1 MVDQAGPSEP
11 EASSREVQPVAGR
24 VVVVTGAS
32 AGIGRAVACAFAA
45 RGDQVGLLARGESGL
60 DGAIKDVE
68 GTGGRALA
76 IPTDVA
82 DHGQVEAAAEQVEQ
96 TLGPIDIWVNVAFTS
111 VFAPFPQIRPE
122 EFRRVTEVTYLGY
135 VYGTRAALDRML
147 PRDRGTIVQVGSTLA
162 YRAIPLQTAYCGAK
176 HAIQGFTEAVRC
188 ELLHQRSRVRITM
201 VQLPAV
207 NTPQFDWVLN
217 RLPNRPRPVA
227 PVYQPEVAARAV
239 LYAADHPRRREY
251 WVGGSTVG
259 TLVANRLVPGL
270 LDRYLAR
277 TGYEAQQTD
286 QPADPDRPVNLWEP
300 VDGRGGRDVG
310 AHGAFDDEAASRSLQ
325 AWVGR
330 RPGLAAAAGGLLVG
344 LLAVRLRRR

>member
-1 MVDQAGPSEP
+1 V
-11 EASSREVQPVAGR
+11 VGR

-32 AGIGRAVACAFAA
+32 GGIGRAVARAFGAK
-45 RGDQVGLLARGESGL
+45 GDRVGLLARGETGL
-60 DGAIKDVE
+60 DGAVKDIE
-68 GTGGRALA
+68 RAGGQALA

-82 DHGQVEAAAEQVEQ
+82 EYGQVEAAAEQVTG

-111 VFAPFPQIRPE
+111 VFAPFTQIRPE
-122 EFRRVTEVTYLGY
+122 EFKRVTEVSYLGY

-147 PRDRGTIVQVGSTLA
+147 ARDQGTIVQVGSTLA
-162 YRAIPLQTAYCGAK
+162 YRGIPLQTAYCGAK
-176 HAIQGFTEAVRC
+176 HAIQGFTEALRC
-188 ELLHQRSRVRITM
+188 ELLHQNSKVRITM

-207 NTPQFDWVLN
+207 NTPQFGWVLN

-239 LYAADHPRRREY
+239 VYAAGHPGRREY

-259 TLVANRLVPGL
+259 TLVANKLAPGL

-277 TGYEAQQTD
+277 TAYEAQQTD
-286 QPADPDRPVNLWEP
+286 QPTDPGRPVNLWEP
-300 VDGRGGRDVG
+300 VDGPGGRDVG
-310 AHGAFDDEAASRSLQ
+310 AHGAFDDEAANRSLQ

-330 RPGLAAAAGGLLVG
+330 RPGLAAAAGGLLAG
-344 LLAVRLRRR
+344 LVAVRVRRR

>member
-1 MVDQAGPSEP
+1 
-11 EASSREVQPVAGR
+11 VAGR

-32 AGIGRAVACAFAA
+32 AGIGRAVACAFGA
-45 RGDQVGLLARGESGL
+45 RGDRVGLLARGETGL
-60 DGAIKDVE
+60 DGAAADVE
-68 GTGGRALA
+68 RAGGQALA
-76 IPTDVA
+76 VPTDVA
-82 DHGQVEAAAEQVEQ
+82 DHGQVEVAAEQVEQ

-111 VFAPFPQIRPE
+111 VFAPFTQIRPE
-122 EFRRVTEVTYLGY
+122 EFKRVTEVSYLGY

-147 PRDRGTIVQVGSTLA
+147 ARDHGTIVQVGSTLA
-162 YRAIPLQTAYCGAK
+162 YRGIPLQAAYCGAK

-188 ELLHQRSRVRITM
+188 ELLHQHSRVRITM

-239 LYAADHPRRREY
+239 VHAADHPRRREY

-259 TLVANRLVPGL
+259 TLVANKLAPGL

-277 TGYEAQQTD
+277 TAYEAQQTD
-286 QPADPDRPVNLWEP
+286 QPTDPGRPVNLWEP

-310 AHGAFDDEAASRSLQ
+310 AHGAFDDEAANRSLQ

-330 RPGLAAAAGGLLVG
+330 RPGLAAAAGGLLAG
-344 LLAVRLRRR
+344 LVAVRVRRR

>member
-1 MVDQAGPSEP
+1 V
-11 EASSREVQPVAGR
+11 VGR

-32 AGIGRAVACAFAA
+32 GGIGRAVARAFGAK
-45 RGDQVGLLARGESGL
+45 GDRVGLLARGETGL
-60 DGAIKDVE
+60 DGAVKEVE
-68 GTGGRALA
+68 HAGGQALA

-82 DHGQVEAAAEQVEQ
+82 DHRQVEAAADQVEG

-111 VFAPFPQIRPE
+111 VFAPFVKIDRD

-147 PRDRGTIVQVGSTLA
+147 PRDQGTIVQVGSTLA
-162 YRAIPLQTAYCGAK
+162 YRGIPLQTAYCGAK
-176 HAIQGFTEAVRC
+176 HAVQGFNEALRC
-188 ELLHQRSRVRITM
+188 ELLHQGSRVRITM

-227 PVYQPEVAARAV
+227 PVYQPELAARAV
-239 LYAADHPRRREY
+239 VHAADHPGRREY

-259 TLVANRLVPGL
+259 TLVANKLVPGV

-277 TGYEAQQTD
+277 TAYEAQQTD
-286 QPADPDRPVNLWEP
+286 QPADPGRPVNLWEP
-300 VDGRGGRDVG
+300 VDGRGGRDFG
-310 AHGAFDDEAASRSLQ
+310 AHGAFDDEAANRSLQ
-325 AWVGR
+325 AWIGR
-330 RPGLAAAAGGLLVG
+330 HRGVAAAAGGLFAS
-344 LLAVRLRRR
+344 LLALKFHRR

>member
-1 MVDQAGPSEP
+1 
-11 EASSREVQPVAGR
+11 
-24 VVVVTGAS
+24 
-32 AGIGRAVACAFAA
+32 
-45 RGDQVGLLARGESGL
+45 LLARGEVGL
-60 DGAIKDVE
+60 DGAVKDVE
-68 GTGGRALA
+68 RAGGRALA

-82 DHGQVEAAAEQVEQ
+82 DYRQVEAAAEQVEQ
-96 TLGPIDIWVNVAFTS
+96 TLGPIDVWVNVAFTS
-111 VFAPFPQIRPE
+111 VFAPFTEIRPE
-122 EFRRVTEVTYLGY
+122 EFKRVTEVTYLGY

-147 PRDRGTIVQVGSTLA
+147 ARDHGTIVQVGSTLA
-162 YRAIPLQTAYCGAK
+162 YRGIPLQAAYCGAK
-176 HAIQGFTEAVRC
+176 HAIQGFTEALGC

-239 LYAADHPRRREY
+239 MHAADHPGRREY
-251 WVGGSTVG
+251 WVGGRTVT
-259 TLVANRLVPGL
+259 TLVANKLVPGL

-286 QPADPDRPVNLWEP
+286 QPADSERPVNLWEP
-300 VDGRGGRDVG
+300 VDGRGGRDFG
-310 AHGAFDDEAASRSLQ
+310 ARGSFDDEATNRSLQ

-330 RPGLAAAAGGLLVG
+330 RPGLAAAAGGVLAG
-344 LLAVRLRRR
+344 LLALKLRRR

>member
-1 MVDQAGPSEP
+1 VERAGG
-11 EASSREVQPVAGR
+11 Q
-24 VVVVTGAS
+24 
-32 AGIGRAVACAFAA
+32 
-45 RGDQVGLLARGESGL
+45 
-60 DGAIKDVE
+60 
-68 GTGGRALA
+68 ALA
-76 IPTDVA
+76 VPTDVA

-111 VFAPFPQIRPE
+111 VFAPFTKIEPE
-122 EFRRVTEVTYLGY
+122 EFKRVTEVSYLGY

-147 PRDRGTIVQVGSTLA
+147 ARDRGTIVQVGSTLA
-162 YRAIPLQTAYCGAK
+162 YRGIPLQTAYCGAK

-188 ELLHQRSRVRITM
+188 ELLHQNSEVRITM

-207 NTPQFDWVLN
+207 NTPQFGWVLN

-239 LYAADHPRRREY
+239 VHAAGHPGRREY

-259 TLVANRLVPGL
+259 TLVANKLVPGL

-286 QPADPDRPVNLWEP
+286 QPADPGRPVNLWEP

-310 AHGAFDDEAASRSLQ
+310 AHGAFDDEAANRSLQ

-330 RPGLAAAAGGLLVG
+330 RPGLAAAAAG
-344 LLAVRLRRR
+344 LLAGLLALKLRRR